1 MTHHGAG
8 LRRLTKDDELVR
20 QLKRDFRQADLS
32 AADRAMLEYAEK
44 LALAPG
50 DCTREDVEAL
60 REAGFDDA
68 EVLDIVQVVGYYAY
82 VNRMANGLGVEL
94 EDYWDPD
101 EVAEAAHVVRG
112 ERGDASKTRG

>member
-8 LRRLTKDDELVR
+8 LRRLTQDDELVR

-32 AADRAMLEYAEK
+32 AADRAMLEYSEK

-94 EDYWDPD
+94 EDYWDPE
-101 EVAEAAHVVRG
+101 EVAEAAHVRG
-112 ERGDASKTRG
+112 YASKAPQ